1 MTPSPLKG
9 TIMLR
14 NIAKFVVSVILGYY
28 SAYLLDLALAHLE
41 RWKAKKRFVE
51 ALTVLMN
58 EPDSES

>member
-1 MTPSPLKG
+1 
-9 TIMLR
+9 MLR

>member
-1 MTPSPLKG
+1 
-9 TIMLR
+9 MLR

-41 RWKAKKRFVE
+41 RLQAKKRFVE